1 MAKEPEA
8 LVRSLA
14 ARQPVLDDPRLGYV
28 EGARRLRALVNG
40 TVEWL
45 GERDAVV
52 ENVALRLTP
61 TRTVEEVDVHLC
73 SQRDGV
79 RVELP
84 VAIVSE
90 RNPPSARSRRSA
102 STTACGRSRVSTA
115 CVLLYSPQ
123 ILRYNWLA
131 SSATTR
137 RRWPRVTWRVS

>member
-8 LVRSLA
+8 LVRSFA

-28 EGARRLRALVNG
+28 EGARRLRAFLNG

-61 TRTVEEVDVHLC
+61 TRTVEEVVVDLL
-73 SQRDGV
+73 SDDGV

-90 RNPPSARSRRSA
+90 RNPRAHAQGDPR
-102 STTACGRSRVSTA
+102 
-115 CVLLYSPQ
+115 LPQ
-123 ILRYNWLA
+123 HVA
-131 SSATTR
+131 AHG
-137 RRWPRVTWRVS
+137 